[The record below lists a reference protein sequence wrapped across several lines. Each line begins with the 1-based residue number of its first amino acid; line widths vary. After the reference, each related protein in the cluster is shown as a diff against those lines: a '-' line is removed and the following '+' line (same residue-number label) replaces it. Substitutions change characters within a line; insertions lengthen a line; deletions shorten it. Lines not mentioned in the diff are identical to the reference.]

1 MAQEIERKY
10 LVKVAEFK
18 HAAAHSRS
26 VEIAQG
32 YLYSSAA
39 GTLRVRIAGARAYLP
54 LKGPVNGF
62 SRLEFEYEIPL
73 LDAREMLAN
82 LCGSG
87 VEKRRY
93 FIEFGGHTWEVDEFH
108 GENAGLYVA
117 EIELASEGESF
128 ALPPF
133 IGREVTGNRAFYN
146 GSLAR
151 FPFSQWR
158 DKGPEYRDQA

>member
-18 HAAAHSRS
+18 HAAANSRS

-39 GTLRVRIAGARAYLP
+39 ETLRVRIAGDRAYLT
-54 LKGPVNGF
+54 LKGPVKGF

-82 LCGSG
+82 LCGSV

-93 FIEFGGHTWEVDEFH
+93 FIEYGGHTWEVDEFH

-158 DKGPEYRDQA
+158 DKVPEYRDQA

>member
-10 LVKVAEFK
+10 LVKIAEFK
-18 HAAAHSRS
+18 QAAATGCPL
-26 VEIAQG
+26 EMAQG
-32 YLYSSAA
+32 YIYSSAA
-39 GTLRVRIAGARAYLP
+39 GALRVRIAGERAFLT
-54 LKGPVNGF
+54 LKGPVKGF

-73 LDAREMLAN
+73 SDARDMLAN
-82 LCGSG
+82 LCGNV

-93 FIEFGGHTWEVDEFH
+93 FIDYGGHTWEVDEFH

-117 EIELASEGESF
+117 EIELESEAETF

-158 DKGPEYRDQA
+158 DKVPEYRDQG